1 MNDWV
6 VGGSWQMSGSCLPR
20 MKLQTALLVSAGI
33 LSLAEIQ
40 ASEYEWGSLNPFAR
54 RNGLKGGL
62 RELKASKSK
71 SSGGSSKS
79 KSKSSGGSSKS
90 KSKSSG
96 GSKSKSKSKSKSG
109 STPAAPTPAPTPG
122 PTPAPTNAPTTL
134 LAGCIGG
141 GLKFLGQSCD
151 NNNDCCGFMMDGNVS
166 GGCFCTNSI
175 CANAGQGMCVV
186 SPETPAPTGSPTKS
200 PTGFPTDSPTGT
212 LTGIPTDSH
221 GFSHNKLSHKFSHDC
236 ACYSNCLSHQKSHE
250 GTHGCTNSTPDT
262 CTNI

>member
-20 MKLQTALLVSAGI
+20 MKLQTALLVSARI

-71 SSGGSSKS
+71 SSGGS
-79 KSKSSGGSSKS
+79 
-90 KSKSSG
+90 
-96 GSKSKSKSKSKSG
+96 KSKSKSKSKSG
-109 STPAAPTPAPTPG
+109 STPAAPTPARTPG

-141 GLKFLGQSCD
+141 GLKFLGQ
-151 NNNDCCGFMMDGNVS
+151 
-166 GGCFCTNSI
+166 
-175 CANAGQGMCVV
+175 
-186 SPETPAPTGSPTKS
+186 
-200 PTGFPTDSPTGT
+200 
-212 LTGIPTDSH
+212 
-221 GFSHNKLSHKFSHDC
+221 
-236 ACYSNCLSHQKSHE
+236 
-250 GTHGCTNSTPDT
+250 
-262 CTNI
+262 